1 MSARA
6 LVTGMAGFAGSHL
19 AELLLQE
26 GLSVH
31 GTVVSDVDADP
42 DLARLARS
50 AVAHRCDIRSYADV
64 SRLIATVEPHVIF
77 HLAAVSSVPYGEEH
91 PDELFAVNLS
101 GTVHILEAA
110 SRYAPNCTVVVIS
123 SPEVY
128 GKVAAEEC
136 PIKEERALMPV
147 HSYGLSKALGENV
160 ALFYHRQRGLSV
172 VILRPF
178 NHIGPRQA
186 DSFVCSNFCKQA
198 ALIDLGR
205 MPPVIRVGNLSS
217 VRDFTDVRDVVRGYR
232 LAAERCKSGHIYHIA
247 SGIGTPIREV
257 LNIVLSF
264 VDRKIEVEQDPSRL
278 RTVETP
284 VFIGDA
290 SRFAAETGWRPR
302 FSLTQSLYD
311 CFRYWRETLG
321 RQAPQTP

>member
-1 MSARA
+1 MSTRA
-6 LVTGMAGFAGSHL
+6 LVTGMGGFAGSHL
-19 AELLLQE
+19 AEHLIQE

-31 GTVVSDVDADP
+31 GTVVSNGDADP

-50 AVAHRCDIRSYADV
+50 ALVHRCDIRSYAAV
-64 SRLIATVEPHVIF
+64 SELVATVEPGVIF

-101 GTVHILEAA
+101 GTLHVLEAA
-110 SRYAPNCTVVVIS
+110 SRYAPGCTVVVIS

-128 GKVAAEEC
+128 GKVASEEC
-136 PIKEERALMPV
+136 PIKEERPLRPV
-147 HSYGLSKALGENV
+147 HSYGLSKALAEEV

-205 MPPVIRVGNLSS
+205 MPPVMRVGNLSS

-232 LAAERCKSGHIYHIA
+232 LAAERCKSGRIYHIA
-247 SGIGTPIREV
+247 SGTGTSIRDV

-264 VDRKIEVEQDPSRL
+264 VDMEIEVEQDPSRL

-302 FSLTQSLYD
+302 ISLSQSLYD
-311 CFRYWRETLG
+311 CFTYWRERVV
-321 RQAPQTP
+321 RQAPPTP